1 MAFHAEEMAAHAEE
15 MALQPHDGTFQPEE
29 MAFYAQS
36 KLSHPAHLWRRLC
49 RRGGSE
55 EMAFQ
60 PEEMAFRTAPQSLMH
75 GKSLELTHAAA
86 RYGFPTV
93 PSPLSPLYFPAP
105 ERMRRGHCYSLY
117 CTQ

>member
-1 MAFHAEEMAAHAEE
+1 MAFHTEEMAAHAEE
-15 MALQPHDGTFQPEE
+15 MALQLHDGTFQPEE
-29 MAFYAQS
+29 MAFNAQS

-55 EMAFQ
+55 EMAF
-60 PEEMAFRTAPQSLMH
+60 RTAPQSLMH

-86 RYGFPTV
+86 RHGFPTV

-105 ERMRRGHCYSLY
+105 ERMRRGHCYSL
-117 CTQ
+117 